1 MTHYANDT
9 ICALA
14 TPVGGAIAVVR
25 VSGSQSYPVLGRL
38 LRQDLSACAPATLR
52 HASLYSPEGEEID
65 DVVVAFYRA
74 PHSYTGEDAIEI
86 SCHGSA

>member
-38 LRQDLSACAPATLR
+38 LR
-52 HASLYSPEGEEID
+52 
-65 DVVVAFYRA
+65 
-74 PHSYTGEDAIEI
+74 
-86 SCHGSA
+86 

>member
-38 LRQDLSACAPATLR
+38 LRQDLSACAPATVAPR
-52 HASLYSPEGEEID
+52 FPSTVPRARRSTTSSSPSTVRPTPTRE
-65 DVVVAFYRA
+65 R
-74 PHSYTGEDAIEI
+74 TR
-86 SCHGSA
+86 

>member
-52 HASLYSPEGEEID
+52 HASTVPRARRSTTSSSPSTVRPTPTRE
-65 DVVVAFYRA
+65 R
-74 PHSYTGEDAIEI
+74 TR
-86 SCHGSA
+86 